1 VPWSPDAAVNFRDIG
16 GVTTRAGGL
25 VRPGLIYRSASP
37 QFLSTPDAARL
48 VEVTGLR
55 VVIDLRFDAEAAA
68 EGSGGLAAVAGVR
81 RHHVPIIGAGGDAI
95 TQAVRAGEADD
106 LLGGY
111 YASYLERSGDAFA
124 DVFRAIAAPDAL
136 PVLLHCAVGKDRT
149 GTVVALLLS
158 LLGVPDD
165 AIVADYAR
173 TAPNMPALMALLA
186 ESPTYGPSMLEPDE
200 DDPLAKAHPDSM
212 WAFLELLAARYGSAE
227 QYLIGAGLEAHVID
241 ALRGRMLVDAA
252 A

>member
-1 VPWSPDAAVNFRDIG
+1 
-16 GVTTRAGGL
+16 
-25 VRPGLIYRSASP
+25 
-37 QFLSTPDAARL
+37 
-48 VEVTGLR
+48 
-55 VVIDLRFDAEAAA
+55 
-68 EGSGGLAAVAGVR
+68 
-81 RHHVPIIGAGGDAI
+81 
-95 TQAVRAGEADD
+95 
-106 LLGGY
+106 
-111 YASYLERSGDAFA
+111 
-124 DVFRAIAAPDAL
+124 
-136 PVLLHCAVGKDRT
+136 
-149 GTVVALLLS
+149 LLS

-241 ALRGRMLVDAA
+241 ALRGRMLVHAA